1 MAGSGIKAKVLGGF
15 LSSKGLLTGN
25 VVELVTMKMRKKI
38 KTIACLLRVGY
49 TKCNRVAQCF
59 LTLGTKLRLVLSFFT
74 LRRDFMDLKKT
85 LTFDEHGDKLVMGY
99 LLQTEKNVLN
109 GVHYYCFILW
119 IEARC
124 VTAVFCE
131 NRQNVVK

>member
-1 MAGSGIKAKVLGGF
+1 MELLRFRLLRLIAGSGIKAKVLGGF

-99 LLQTEKNVLN
+99 LLQTEKK
-109 GVHYYCFILW
+109 CFKRSTLLLFY
-119 IEARC
+119 
-124 VTAVFCE
+124 TLD
-131 NRQNVVK
+131 

>member
-49 TKCNRVAQCF
+49 TKGNRVAQCF
-59 LTLGTKLRLVLSFFT
+59 LTLGTKLRLVLSFFYVKESFCKIFKIPIS
-74 LRRDFMDLKKT
+74 LRSVYFHKK
-85 LTFDEHGDKLVMGY
+85 LP
-99 LLQTEKNVLN
+99 
-109 GVHYYCFILW
+109 
-119 IEARC
+119 
-124 VTAVFCE
+124 
-131 NRQNVVK
+131 